1 MSSHQREQEPS
12 NSAWRSGP
20 LVILSGSFPALLLD
34 WLVLRRS
41 SSSSWVESNFSAYN
55 LGSTPAWVFQ
65 ELAAQIVP
73 SLESSVFF
81 HSPSAPKHN
90 EVPWAKQ
97 RTLDPATIF
106 LFSLLHFSAKSNL
119 CSKPLYLHSK
129 PMCLTPTRLP
139 LFKHF
144 AVCQLCVVLHAW
156 VQPFLTQ
163 SCELWSASSYKWRTE
178 ALEREGEINGSVIP
192 LASNPASNHLD
203 LMNPPWG
210 EPLIIPYSTPSRF

>member
-1 MSSHQREQEPS
+1 M
-12 NSAWRSGP
+12 
-20 LVILSGSFPALLLD
+20 ILSRILPALVLD

-41 SSSSWVESNFSAYN
+41 SSSSWAESNLSAYN

-65 ELAAQIVP
+65 ELAAQMVP
-73 SLESSVFF
+73 SLESSIFF
-81 HSPSAPKHN
+81 RSPSAPKHN
-90 EVPWAKQ
+90 SVPWAKQ
-97 RTLDPATIF
+97 MTLGCAIIF

-119 CSKPLYLHSK
+119 CSNPLYPHSK
-129 PMCLTPTRLP
+129 PMCLMPTRLP

-144 AVCQLCVVLHAW
+144 AVCQSYVVLYAW
-156 VQPFLTQ
+156 VRPFLTQ
-163 SCELWSASSYKWRTE
+163 SCELWSALSYKWRTE

-210 EPLIIPYSTPSRF
+210 QPLIITPW